1 LMLAAQGCA
10 QFRVAKRPGIGQ
22 LLFDGGGPF
31 DRRRETCADA
41 QAVFFP
47 PAYFWRKRSTR
58 PAVST
63 SFCLP
68 V

>member
-1 LMLAAQGCA
+1 VLAPQRGEQLA
-10 QFRVAKRPGIGQ
+10 VAERLWIAKFA
-22 LLFDGGGPF
+22 LDSGGPL

-41 QAVFFP
+41 QVFFFP

>member
-1 LMLAAQGCA
+1 MLAAEGRTKLC
-10 QFRVAKRPGIGQ
+10 VAERFWIGEF
-22 LLFDGGGPF
+22 LLDGGGTLN
-31 DRRRETCADA
+31 RRRETGPDA
-41 QAVFFP
+41 QVVFFP

-63 SFCLP
+63 SFCFP